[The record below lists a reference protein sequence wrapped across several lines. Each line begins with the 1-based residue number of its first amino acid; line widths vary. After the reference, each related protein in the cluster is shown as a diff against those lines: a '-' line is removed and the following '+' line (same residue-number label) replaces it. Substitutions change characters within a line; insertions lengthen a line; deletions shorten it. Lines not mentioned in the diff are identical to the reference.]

1 MVRLLPPRPSLE
13 HLKHQAKD
21 LLDAYR
27 QEEPEAQ
34 ARFWRLFPP
43 PGTNG
48 PDGATSLHPE
58 VPPPPMRL
66 TQAQLVVAREYGFPS
81 WLQLAGWVARGE
93 IPEKLSAQVE
103 LLGVRAWRVIRA
115 AEEALTAAGAAG
127 IAAAIEGLSHPKPR
141 VRRGAASFMDHHA
154 DDSSVDKLAQLA
166 LQDPVPYVRR
176 VAVHALTCQRCK
188 PAPLTR
194 DVAPLLLR
202 VAREDPN
209 SKVQGEALWGLC
221 GQAPDDGLIAPL
233 SAILREASHP
243 RVRGLAHAALK
254 RHSPAYRQEAYRRA
268 REEGM
273 ARQASLVRN
282 A

>member
-1 MVRLLPPRPSLE
+1 MVRLLPQRPSLE

-27 QEEPEAQ
+27 RGEPEAQ
-34 ARFWRLFPP
+34 ARLWRLFPP
-43 PGTNG
+43 PGASSPSGAPT
-48 PDGATSLHPE
+48 PDTEAPA
-58 VPPPPMRL
+58 PPMRL

-81 WLQLAGWVARGE
+81 WAQLAGWVERGE
-93 IPEKLSAQVE
+93 IPGKLSAQVE

-115 AEEALTAAGAAG
+115 AEEALTAAGPAG
-127 IAAAIEGLSHPKPR
+127 IAAALEGLSHPNPR

-154 DDSSVDKLAQLA
+154 DDGCVDKLAQLA
-166 LQDPVPYVRR
+166 LHDPVPYVRR

-194 DVAPLLLR
+194 DVVPLLLR
-202 VAREDPN
+202 VAQEDLN
-209 SKVQGEALWGLC
+209 SKVRGEALWGLC

-268 REEGM
+268 REESM